1 MHPTG
6 PKDEGWFEWAEAETI
21 QRLRRQL
28 AERRA
33 IRIPPPPAPQR
44 LVIEP
49 EPQAEIEIEL
59 EQDTGRVSRVH
70 HEHLSRA

>member
-33 IRIPPPPAPQR
+33 ISVPPPPAPER
-44 LVIEP
+44 LVLEP
-49 EPQAEIEIEL
+49 EPQAEIRL
-59 EQDTGRVSRVH
+59 DSDNLRVVRIH
-70 HEHLSRA
+70 QENLSRA

>member
-21 QRLRRQL
+21 QRLRRQI

-33 IRIPPPPAPQR
+33 IKTPPPPAPAR
-44 LVIEP
+44 LVIESP
-49 EPQAEIEIEL
+49 AEITL
-59 EQDTGRVSRVH
+59 EPDPEAVQTPQ
-70 HEHLSRA
+70 ENLSRA